1 MEEIKLGT
9 LREVKHEADLCVVGG
24 GFGGMLTA
32 ISAARHGIKVVLMHD
47 RPVLGGNASSEIRMW
62 VCGAGTRVRNLQETG
77 IMEEIALENM
87 KRNPTRNYSIW
98 DSILYE
104 KVRFEPNIE
113 LLLNCACN
121 SIEMEGSRI
130 KSVSGFQLTTY
141 TNHVVKAKIFAD
153 CSGDSILAPLSGA
166 EFMRGREAKS
176 SFNEEFGLEKA
187 DGKTMGMSLL
197 IQARETDRK
206 CEFTPPKWAYTF
218 KTDEEMHN
226 KPHECLI
233 KPNTNFYW
241 IELGGDMDSIADT
254 EEIRDE
260 LLKIAFGVWDHI
272 KNQGDHGADNWELE
286 WLGFLPGKRESI
298 RYVGDYILTQND
310 VENGGRHFED
320 TVAYGGWQIDNHLP
334 GGFKMSGTSGAH
346 LQKRRLSE
354 PYTIPYRCL
363 YSKNIENLM
372 FAGRNISATHIGF
385 STTRVMGTIGVM
397 GQAVGTAASIAVK
410 NNITPRGVGEKKI
423 KELQRTLMDDDCFLP
438 GFKRE
443 PSELVKH
450 ARLEADYGDASALL
464 SGIDRRFMGCDNGY
478 FGKTN
483 KSITYRFDKKTH
495 VSGFRLIADSDLD
508 REYIDGN
515 PDLLTIPMPLFRA
528 RAYNNT
534 SFGFPRCMLK
544 SFKIECLNDKNE
556 WETVYETNSNYMRL
570 ICGRIDVATTAVR
583 FTPLSTYASEMLN
596 ETYDSAVAHIFSFE
610 VN

>member
-1 MEEIKLGT
+1 MEK
-9 LREVKHEADLCVVGG
+9 LREVYHEADLCVVGG
-24 GFGGMLTA
+24 GFGGLLTA

-62 VCGAGTRVRNLQETG
+62 VCGAGSRVRNLQETG

-121 SIEMEGSRI
+121 SLTMDGDRIE
-130 KSVSGFQLTTY
+130 SVSGFQLTTY
-141 TNHVVKAKIFAD
+141 TNHIVRAKIFAD

-166 EFMRGREAKS
+166 EYMRGREAKS
-176 SFNEEFGLEKA
+176 SFNEEFGLEEA
-187 DGKTMGMSLL
+187 DNKTMGMSLL
-197 IQARETDRK
+197 IQARETDHK

-218 KTDEEMHN
+218 KTDEDMHN

-260 LLKIAFGVWDHI
+260 LLKIAFGVWDHM
-272 KNQGDHGADNWELE
+272 KNQGDHGADNWKLE

-310 VENGGRHFED
+310 VENGGRNFED

-334 GGFKMSGTSGAH
+334 GGFKMSGASGAH

-410 NNITPRGVGEKKI
+410 NNITPRGVGELKI
-423 KELQRTLMDDDCFLP
+423 KELQKMLMDDDCFLP

-443 PSELVKH
+443 PSELTKQ
-450 ARLEADYGDASALL
+450 AKLETQYGDASAILN
-464 SGIDRRFMGCDNGY
+464 GIDRRFMGSDNGY

-483 KSITYRFDKKTH
+483 KAITYRFDEKKH

-544 SFKIECLNDKNE
+544 SFKIEFLNDNDE
-556 WETVYETNSNYMRL
+556 WETAYETDSNYMRL
-570 ICGRIDVATTAVR
+570 IREELDVTTTAIR
-583 FTPLSTYASEMLN
+583 FTPLATYASEMLN

-610 VN
+610 IN